1 MDEREQEIRAAFR
14 GLTQALRGFHEQLLA
29 VERGLPRP
37 AAEGEPDPAFGA
49 RAVLDCARIDHVE
62 PLLRSLA
69 EAAEG
74 AYAEVTG
81 EPDPGGEP

>member
-1 MDEREQEIRAAFR
+1 MDEREQEIRAAFGR
-14 GLTQALRGFHEQLLA
+14 LTRALRGFLEQLLA

-37 AAEGEPDPAFGA
+37 AQGGPDPAFGA
-49 RAVLDCARIDHVE
+49 RAVLDCARVDHVE

-81 EPDPGGEP
+81 EPEAGEEP